1 MAHKSAEG
9 HQNEGKIGP
18 KEDNLE
24 MKTIKLLS
32 IVVPSYNSQDYLRHC
47 LDTVV
52 QGGQEVEVIVVDD
65 GSTDSTAEIARE
77 YCDLFP
83 EIVRLEQKTNGGH
96 GSAVNRGLEVATGT
110 YFKVVDSDDWLDI
123 PDYMSVLSL
132 LRSIGSVDL
141 LITNYVYE
149 YSYNGKHKVMQ
160 YRNVFPQNK
169 VITWNSTQRFHFDQ
183 LMLMHSMFY
192 RTALLRQCGIK
203 LPEHTFYVD
212 NLIAYLPLPYVKSL
226 VYLDCSPYHY
236 FIGRAGQSVN
246 TQVMIRQIDQ
256 QLKVTRMM
264 IEAYDIFNDIE
275 CENLRRYMLF
285 YLSMMVAITI
295 THIYIAED
303 KGLSCKADELWDF
316 IRQQDEKLYVV
327 LRRNFL
333 NSCINFGQKISPR
346 LISLGLNLIKHIY
359 KFS

>member
-1 MAHKSAEG
+1 
-9 HQNEGKIGP
+9 
-18 KEDNLE
+18 

-32 IVVPSYNSQDYLRHC
+32 IVIPSYNSQDYLRHC

-52 QGGQEVEVIVVDD
+52 LGGQEVEVIVVDD

-77 YCDLFP
+77 YCARFP
-83 EIVRLEQKTNGGH
+83 GIVFLEQKENGGH

-110 YFKVVDSDDWLDI
+110 YFKVVDSDDWLDTS
-123 PDYMSVLSL
+123 DYTSVLSL

-149 YSYNGKHKVMQ
+149 YSYNGKQKLMH
-160 YRNVFPQNK
+160 YRNVFPQGK
-169 VITWNSTQRFHFDQ
+169 VISWDSMHRFRFDQ
-183 LMLMHSMFY
+183 LMLMHSLFY
-192 RTALLRQCGIK
+192 RTDLLRQCGLK

-212 NLIAYLPLPYVKSL
+212 NLVAYLPLPYVKSL

-236 FIGRAGQSVN
+236 LIGRPGQSVN
-246 TQVMIRQIDQ
+246 TQTMIKQIDQ

-264 IEAYDIFNDIE
+264 IGAYDVFKDIE
-275 CENLRRYMLF
+275 CEKLRRYMLF
-285 YLSMMVAITI
+285 YLSMMVAITV

-316 IRQQDEKLYVV
+316 IRHQDEKLYAV
-327 LRRNFL
+327 LRRNFV
-333 NSCINFGQKISPR
+333 NSGIRFARKISPR
-346 LISLGLNLIKHIY
+346 LISQGLNLIKHIY

>member
-1 MAHKSAEG
+1 
-9 HQNEGKIGP
+9 
-18 KEDNLE
+18 

-52 QGGQEVEVIVVDD
+52 KGGQEVEVIVVDD

-77 YCDLFP
+77 YCRNFP
-83 EIVRLEQKTNGGH
+83 GIVHLEQKENGGH

-110 YFKVVDSDDWLDI
+110 YFKVVDSDDWLDTS
-123 PDYMSVLSL
+123 DYMSVLSL
-132 LRSIGSVDL
+132 LRGIGSVDL

-149 YSYNGKHKVMQ
+149 YSYNGKHKVM
-160 YRNVFPQNK
+160 RFSNVFPQGK
-169 VITWNSTQRFHFDQ
+169 VISWDSMHRFRFDQ
-183 LMLMHSMFY
+183 LMLMHALFY
-192 RTALLRQCGIK
+192 RTDLLRECGLK

-212 NLIAYLPLPYVKSL
+212 NLVAFLPLPYVKSL
-226 VYLDCSPYHY
+226 VYLNCSPYHY
-236 FIGRAGQSVN
+236 LIGRPGQSVN

-264 IEAYDIFNDIE
+264 IEAYDLFKDIE
-275 CENLRRYMLF
+275 CETLRRYTIF
-285 YLSMMVAITI
+285 YLSMMVAITV

-303 KGLSCKADELWDF
+303 KGLSCKADELWNF
-316 IRQQDEKLYVV
+316 IKQRDEKLYAL
-327 LRRNFL
+327 LRQSFV
-333 NSCINFGQKISPR
+333 NSCIRFAQKISPR
-346 LISLGLNLIKHIY
+346 IISQGLNLIKHIY

>member
-1 MAHKSAEG
+1 
-9 HQNEGKIGP
+9 
-18 KEDNLE
+18 

-32 IVVPSYNSQDYLRHC
+32 IVVPSYNSQDYLRRC
-47 LDTVV
+47 LDTLV
-52 QGGQEVEVIVVDD
+52 QGSQEVEVIVVDD
-65 GSTDSTAEIARE
+65 GSTDSTAEIALE
-77 YCDLFP
+77 YCNRFP
-83 EIVRLEQKTNGGH
+83 GIVRLEQKTNGGH

-110 YFKVVDSDDWLDI
+110 FFKVVDSDDWLDTS
-123 PDYMSVLSL
+123 DYMSVLSL
-132 LRSIGSVDL
+132 LRGSDSIDL

-149 YSYNGKHKVMQ
+149 YSYNGEHKVMR
-160 YRNVFPQNK
+160 YSNVFPPGQ
-169 VITWNSTQRFHFDQ
+169 VISWDSMRHFHFDQ
-183 LMLMHSMFY
+183 LMLMHALFY
-192 RTALLRQCGIK
+192 RTALLRQCSLK

-212 NLIAYLPLPYVKSL
+212 NLVAYLPLPYVKYL

-264 IEAYDIFNDIE
+264 IEAYDVFNDIA

-285 YLSMMVAITI
+285 YLSMMVAITV

-303 KGLSCKADELWDF
+303 KRLTCKADELWIF
-316 IRQQDEKLYVV
+316 IRQKDAKLYAV
-327 LRRNFL
+327 LRRNFV
-333 NSCINFGQKISPR
+333 NSCIRFGRKISPR
-346 LISLGLNLIKHIY
+346 IISHGLNLIKYIY

>member
-1 MAHKSAEG
+1 
-9 HQNEGKIGP
+9 
-18 KEDNLE
+18 

-52 QGGQEVEVIVVDD
+52 LGGQEVEVIVVND

-77 YCDLFP
+77 YCGRFP
-83 EIVRLEQKTNGGH
+83 GIVRLEQKENGGH
-96 GSAVNRGLEVATGT
+96 GSAVNRGLEVAAGT
-110 YFKVVDSDDWLDI
+110 YFKVVDSDDWLDTT
-123 PDYMSVLSL
+123 DYMSVLSL

-149 YSYNGKHKVMQ
+149 YSYNGKHKVMR
-160 YRNVFPQNK
+160 YNNVFPQGK
-169 VITWNSTQRFHFDQ
+169 VITWDSMHRFRFDQ
-183 LMLMHSMFY
+183 LMLMHSLFY
-192 RTALLRQCGIK
+192 RTDLLRQCGLK

-212 NLIAYLPLPYVKSL
+212 NLVAYLPLPYVKSL

-236 FIGRAGQSVN
+236 LIGRPGQSVN
-246 TQVMIRQIDQ
+246 TQVMIKQIDQ

-264 IEAYDIFNDIE
+264 IEAYDLFKDIE
-275 CENLRRYMLF
+275 CEKLSRYMLF
-285 YLSMMVAITI
+285 YLSMMVAITV

-303 KGLSCKADELWDF
+303 KKLICKADELWDF
-316 IRQQDEKLYVV
+316 IKQKDDKLYAV
-327 LRRNFL
+327 LHRSFL
-333 NSCINFGQKISPR
+333 NSCIRFVQKISPR
-346 LISLGLNLIKHIY
+346 LIARGLKLIKRIY